1 MDQIH
6 LMKVFVA
13 VGELESFAAAA
24 RRLDISRPPSPAPSA
39 PWKSSSGS
47 NCCCALPA
55 ACA

>member
-24 RRLDISRPPSPAPSA
+24 RRHIEGAATAAPELVA
-39 PWKSSSGS
+39 T
-47 NCCCALPA
+47 
-55 ACA
+55 